1 MERHIALLVLVIT
14 AGDGVHDLVAVGAAT
29 LFPDLLVDLLQLSL
43 HIIGGLIHGPL
54 AAGHAVVGDLL
65 GLLTEELGELVRS
78 LLCSLLE
85 GGLVLVAQLFPE
97 GSACDEAAAGVAVVE
112 FGDVGDDIQNALVGV
127 IEGLRGAAAPCP
139 ARCCGKRGSRSGS
152 RRSHVP
158 DCTVHS
164 YRYAP
169 SGLVR

>member
-1 MERHIALLVLVIT
+1 MERHTALLVLVIT

-29 LFPDLLVDLLQLSL
+29 LFPDLPVDLLQLGL

-97 GSACDEAAAGVAVVE
+97 GRACDEAAAGVAVVE
-112 FGDVGDDIQNALVGV
+112 FGDVGDNIQNALVGI
-127 IEGLRGAAAPCP
+127 IEDRVVQTIDGTGLQAPQN
-139 ARCCGKRGSRSGS
+139 
-152 RRSHVP
+152 RRS
-158 DCTVHS
+158 
-164 YRYAP
+164 
-169 SGLVR
+169 